1 MRSAWFRT
9 VCLTQ
14 AEVCMEIICGFCL
27 DSKQSD
33 NHVIS
38 FHPFTLIQDQAN
50 ICVFPISLVHTFY
63 SLSISPNSPPPS
75 QRGSSSH

>member
-1 MRSAWFRT
+1 MRSKWFRT
-9 VCLTQ
+9 VC

-33 NHVIS
+33 NHMIS

-50 ICVFPISLVHTFY
+50 ICVFLISLVHIFY
-63 SLSISPNSPPPS
+63 SLSISPSSPPPS
-75 QRGSSSH
+75 QRGLSSH